1 LPEHLIDSM
10 RRHDVDRSVTLVGA
24 GVEAENDLSSFGR
37 MVMLTVMNWVA
48 GEMLADAQQYT
59 DLTRD
64 TDLDWVV
71 VRPPRLTNEP
81 YSGDWRAGY
90 LQLGPM
96 DSMSRVDLTEFM
108 LQQVESDEWVHESP
122 MVAN

>member
-1 LPEHLIDSM
+1 M

-96 DSMSRVDLTEFM
+96 DLMSRVDLTEFM